1 MEQDRNKAYFFI
13 FNSLTISIL
22 LNLHKKEN
30 IITDVIGYFIY
41 ILQITLFYYFIFMCK
56 HYKCIIKDIHKN
68 IHGNNINKNNVN
80 KNDMIIRAIDPNAS
94 IVSIL

>member
-41 ILQITLFYYFIFMCK
+41 IL
-56 HYKCIIKDIHKN
+56 
-68 IHGNNINKNNVN
+68 
-80 KNDMIIRAIDPNAS
+80 
-94 IVSIL
+94 